1 MDAADAYGSYLGL
14 AFQIVDDI
22 LDVTSTTE
30 VLGKPVGSDV
40 AEQKV
45 TFVTLL
51 GLEAAQQEAEALT
64 QKAIAVL
71 ETLPQPEFLLALT
84 QSLLMRKN

>member
-1 MDAADAYGSYLGL
+1 M
-14 AFQIVDDI
+14 
-22 LDVTSTTE
+22 
-30 VLGKPVGSDV
+30 